1 MVIKMNEEVE
11 FLEYIY
17 QNAKMG
23 IESIGRLIKS
33 RNKDDK
39 LDEIFKEQLHD
50 YNKVA
55 NSARGMLKRRN
66 KETKEIGVM
75 SKIATYMTIKM
86 NLSKENP
93 DKEAVDMVMK
103 GSRMGIDQINKHLQE
118 YRIKSKT
125 VMNIANRLIAIE
137 QNNLLKLSKIDV

>member
-1 MVIKMNEEVE
+1 MNEEVE

-33 RNKDDK
+33 RKKDDE
-39 LDEIFKEQLHD
+39 LDKIFKEQLND

-55 NSARGMLKRRN
+55 NSARGMLKRRG

>member
-1 MVIKMNEEVE
+1 MNEEVD

-33 RNKDDK
+33 RNKDDD
-39 LDEIFKEQLHD
+39 LDKILKEQLHD
-50 YNKVA
+50 YNKIA

-93 DKEAVDMVMK
+93 DKEAVDMVIK
-103 GSRMGIDQINKHLQE
+103 GSQMGIEQINKHLNE

-125 VMNIANRLIAIE
+125 VVNLANRLITIE
-137 QNNLLKLSKIDV
+137 KNNSEKLNKI

>member
-1 MVIKMNEEVE
+1 MNEEVD

-33 RNKDDK
+33 RNKDDD
-39 LDEIFKEQLHD
+39 LDKILKEQLHD
-50 YNKVA
+50 YNKIA

-93 DKEAVDMVMK
+93 DKEAVDMVIK
-103 GSRMGIDQINKHLQE
+103 GSQMGIEQINKHLNE

-125 VMNIANRLIAIE
+125 VVNLANRLITIE
-137 QNNLLKLSKIDV
+137 KNNLEKLNKI

>member
-1 MVIKMNEEVE
+1 MNEEIE

-39 LDEIFKEQLHD
+39 LDKIFKEQLHD
-50 YNKVA
+50 YNKIA

-125 VMNIANRLIAIE
+125 VMNIANRLISIE
-137 QNNLLKLSKIDV
+137 QNNLQKLSKINV

>member
-1 MVIKMNEEVE
+1 
-11 FLEYIY
+11 
-17 QNAKMG
+17 
-23 IESIGRLIKS
+23 
-33 RNKDDK
+33 
-39 LDEIFKEQLHD
+39 
-50 YNKVA
+50 
-55 NSARGMLKRRN
+55 
-66 KETKEIGVM
+66 M

-103 GSRMGIDQINKHLQE
+103 GSRMGIAQINKHLQE

>member
-1 MVIKMNEEVE
+1 MNEEVE

-39 LDEIFKEQLHD
+39 LDEIFKEQLND
-50 YNKVA
+50 YNKIA

-66 KETKEIGVM
+66 RKTKEIGVM

-93 DKEAVDMVMK
+93 DKEAIDMVMK

-118 YRIKSKT
+118 YKIKSKS
-125 VMNIANRLIAIE
+125 VMNIANRLISIE

>member
-1 MVIKMNEEVE
+1 MNEEVE

-17 QNAKMG
+17 ENAKMG

-75 SKIATYMTIKM
+75 SRIATYMTIKM

-103 GSRMGIDQINKHLQE
+103 GSIMGIDQINKHLQE